1 MSASAEDLGQKFGFN
16 VNPPTV
22 AGISKRSPKAKSA
35 RTGEVN
41 SGFLIGAG
49 SLYVFLVTSLL
60 WSAPA
65 WMVVLA
71 PFVQA
76 GVAESLHC
84 HFAGNHRADS

>member
-1 MSASAEDLGQKFGFN
+1 MSASAEGLGQKLGFN

-22 AGISKRSPKAKSA
+22 AGISRKSRKARSAK
-35 RTGEVN
+35 TGEDN
-41 SGFLIGAG
+41 SGVLIGAA

-84 HFAGNHRADS
+84 RFAGDHRSDS